1 MSDAEGD
8 SQMQSS
14 SEASSEDLNAMFPE
28 ANESANA
35 PQTPLSSNV
44 QNLQQFSELS
54 PPASEGP
61 GDPQL
66 PARDL
71 GDPTNGAE
79 SAGLAENYGGG
90 GLMAGPPQQLSIAER
105 EPGASWNTRKH
116 QDEEA
121 RVKEL
126 LLDSTFSLSEDFK
139 TPATPPKRVLS
150 AMDNLQL
157 VQQHGGINSK
167 SF

>member
-1 MSDAEGD
+1 
-8 SQMQSS
+8 MQSS

-35 PQTPLSSNV
+35 PQTPLSSNTA
-44 QNLQQFSELS
+44 NLQQFSELS

-71 GDPTNGAE
+71 GDSTNGAE
-79 SAGLAENYGGG
+79 HSVLAENFEA
-90 GLMAGPPQQLSIAER
+90 MAGPPQQLSIAER

-126 LLDSTFSLSEDFK
+126 LLDSTFSLKEFGDIYNDKDRSDE
-139 TPATPPKRVLS
+139 V
-150 AMDNLQL
+150 
-157 VQQHGGINSK
+157 
-167 SF
+167 